1 MESVPGTAT
10 ANNRFRAVTGFV
22 GMAVISMVALVAST
36 ELHEFFH
43 FIVGRQVGLP
53 SHFLSLTSAGVDP
66 SVAAHAPPYALA
78 LMNGVA
84 PLATMVVG
92 VLALAVAPG
101 RRPRAPAAV
110 TDFLGWCAIF
120 AVPYI
125 GIQTMLTAAPIE
137 LRGSGADFAAVFGG
151 YFGLSA
157 VPRTAISIVGLMIY
171 MASGY
176 SLCAAVSQ
184 RTDSASLHLTVKQR
198 LRELAAWRLV
208 AAVIL
213 GLFLIAMTIRSA
225 AMLAH
230 GDGRGVSSLFR
241 EMYVWAMMMALLVR
255 WSAPGAREVRDHWIF
270 PGLLSSAGLIA
281 IGFLPHL
288 DDFFFLGTVLVLPLT
303 ATAWRASRSNE
314 SALRPEG

>member
-101 RRPRAPAAV
+101 RRPRTPTAV

-230 GDGRGVSSLFR
+230 DDGRGVSSLFR
-241 EMYVWAMMMALLVR
+241 
-255 WSAPGAREVRDHWIF
+255 
-270 PGLLSSAGLIA
+270 
-281 IGFLPHL
+281 
-288 DDFFFLGTVLVLPLT
+288 
-303 ATAWRASRSNE
+303 
-314 SALRPEG
+314 